1 MDYLIERDEDNPY
14 TFIRNLKSFLVYLN
28 YPKIDSGEYLR
39 VLNVVGEEWEGLKTV
54 RNMYYRLMESDEEFT
69 NQKMYQ
75 FLNDFEIETAN
86 FDKNNDS
93 KQVFLT

>member
-1 MDYLIERDEDNPY
+1 
-14 TFIRNLKSFLVYLN
+14 
-28 YPKIDSGEYLR
+28 
-39 VLNVVGEEWEGLKTV
+39 
-54 RNMYYRLMESDEEFT
+54 MYYRLMENDEEFT

-75 FLNDFEIETAN
+75 FLNDFESETAN